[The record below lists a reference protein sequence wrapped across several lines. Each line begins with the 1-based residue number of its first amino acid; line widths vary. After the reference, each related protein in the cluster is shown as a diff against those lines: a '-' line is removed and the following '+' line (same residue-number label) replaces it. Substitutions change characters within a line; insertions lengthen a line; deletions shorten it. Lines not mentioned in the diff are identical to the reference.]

1 MTQDTRWEPLRQE
14 NDAPRMSRRPPL
26 AGHRDSY
33 PELRYRRAQALCAH
47 ITQIVSPAIC
57 EHTERNLRRD
67 VVRDLMEFLF
77 DEGVE
82 MITDQDREAAGLAPR
97 GVSGM
102 TAHELWVLEMHRLD
116 AMTRPITM
124 TVDHSSTFGKIALSR
139 LGTGEPPT
147 L

>member
-26 AGHRDSY
+26 ANQWEIR

-67 VVRDLMEFLF
+67 IVRDLMEFLF

-82 MITDQDREAAGLAPR
+82 VITDADRAAAGLAPR

-102 TAHELWVLEMHRLD
+102 TAHELQELEMRRIE
-116 AMTRPITM
+116 AMMRPITM